1 MAALAHLSVSPALE
15 QAGLIVEPASVS
27 EQLDTRAFVV
37 IPDRAEAE
45 TLFTLDHSR
54 GVRDPEWKA
63 FFVESLVEFL
73 VWQSHPY
80 GRLSE
85 SDLNWLM
92 GLVADSPS
100 PSTPTSWSSSPTS
113 TACSPPTPAAT
124 PPSAR
129 GPPPSHFVDHVPFAA
144 VGPMV
149 VRGRAAARFAPGG
162 STRWQDGSTARSR

>member
-92 GLVADSPS
+92 RLVADSPS
-100 PSTPTSWSSSPTS
+100 PSTP
-113 TACSPPTPAAT
+113 ALLFALV
-124 PPSAR
+124 R
-129 GPPPSHFVDHVPFAA
+129 KLNDVPERLVALALMHSDNRF
-144 VGPMV
+144 P
-149 VRGRAAARFAPGG
+149 VRI
-162 STRWQDGSTARSR
+162 